1 MAYLI
6 EMLSRHAAERNVFQ
20 TTFDSEG
27 ELFKLKEHYPNVEAV
42 VRIRAEDPDAAEPVI
57 IT

>member
-6 EMLSRHAAERNVFQ
+6 EMLSRDAAERNVFQ

-57 IT
+57 